1 MEDEGRPFLQIAEI
15 AESSEEIRGSLREF
29 GADPTLR
36 IDDQEVASGT
46 DTYSSVL
53 SLHRLASFNP
63 E

>member
-1 MEDEGRPFLQIAEI
+1 VEDEGRPILLIAEI
-15 AESSEEIRGSLREF
+15 AGSSEEIRGILREL

-36 IDDQEVASGT
+36 IDDQDVASGT